1 MITQKRHS
9 RHLCQGRG
17 LSIRRVVQTWLVA
30 FVVLFA
36 GVTQSGL
43 VPALLSGQASG
54 ISPASAA
61 EITPDS
67 DYLLI
72 CTPAGI
78 KLVPV
83 DTLED
88 AGVSDDASGQRG
100 KLPAHAFCPLC
111 ANHHGAMAAID
122 LPDVAPKPIIHDVTY
137 AQATIVVT
145 GNNVLRIRHSRAP
158 PVSI

>member
-1 MITQKRHS
+1 MSTQKRHN
-9 RHLCQGRG
+9 RHDCQRGG
-17 LSIRRVVQTWLVA
+17 LSTRRVVQTWLVA
-30 FVVLFA
+30 FVILFA

-54 ISPASAA
+54 ISTASAA
-61 EITPDS
+61 EIVPS
-67 DYLLI
+67 GDYLLI
-72 CTPAGI
+72 CTPTGI
-78 KLVPV
+78 KMVSV
-83 DTLED
+83 DTLEN
-88 AGVSDDASGQRG
+88 AAPSDGPGQTG

-137 AQATIVVT
+137 AQATILVT
-145 GNNVLRIRHSRAP
+145 GNDVLRIRHSRAP